1 MRQQLNRALNV
12 QEIQRLAPSVFAEA
26 PSDKMSEKYMF
37 IPTIDVVKQIESQG
51 FSVVSALQSRSKTP
65 EGKDFAKHMLRFRKT
80 EHLEKQLLNVGDSVT
95 ELVLTNSHDGASAFN
110 LALGL
115 FRQVCAN
122 GLCVSDNIAAASVRH
137 IGYSHDKIINAQFD
151 VLSKETLLIES
162 VQSMRDVTLSQE
174 ERLALASSA
183 LDLRYD
189 SGATKP
195 RPDQLLQPRR
205 YADTSKDLWTTFNVI
220 QENMIRGGLRT
231 ITQNERGQVRR
242 NSTRAVNSVS
252 ENKRLNQALWTLAE
266 TMKQLKGAA

>member
-1 MRQQLNRALNV
+1 
-12 QEIQRLAPSVFAEA
+12 
-26 PSDKMSEKYMF
+26 MF
-37 IPTIDVVKQIESQG
+37 IPTIDVVQQIEKQG

-65 EGKDFAKHMLRFRKT
+65 EGKFFARHMLRFRKT

-95 ELVLTNSHDGASAFN
+95 ELILTNSHDGASAFN

-115 FRQVCAN
+115 YRQVCAN

-137 IGYSHDKIINAQFD
+137 VGYSHDKIINAQFD

-183 LDLRYD
+183 LDLRYESD
-189 SGATKP
+189 ATKP

-242 NSTRAVNSVS
+242 NSTRAVNSVG